1 MTRLSLSALSVSAL
15 SLILL
20 ASSASAQVLQERNIS
35 AALATELAQATVA
48 ACAAKNFA
56 VTATVV
62 DRAGLVRALVRADR
76 AGPHTI
82 DASRAKAFT
91 SASARANTGAMAEN
105 AAKNEGARN
114 LVHIPGF
121 LLLGGGVPVRAG
133 DDVIGAV
140 GVGGAP
146 GGHLD
151 EECAVAGLQ
160 AIAAKLR

>member
-1 MTRLSLSALSVSAL
+1 MKRHVLGLVALATLSLPAA
-15 SLILL
+15 
-20 ASSASAQVLQERNIS
+20 AEAQVLQERNIP
-35 AALATELAQATVA
+35 AGLAVELAQATVA
-48 ACAAKNFA
+48 ACAAKTFN

-62 DRAGLVRALVRADR
+62 DRAGLVRAVVRADR
-76 AGPHTI
+76 AGPHTVE
-82 DASRAKAFT
+82 ASRAKAYT

-121 LLLGGGVPVRAG
+121 LLLGGGVPVKVG
-133 DDVIGAV
+133 EEVIGAV

-151 EECAVAGLQ
+151 EECAMAGLK
-160 AIAAKLR
+160 AVAAKLN

>member
-1 MTRLSLSALSVSAL
+1 MSKIYVAAAALT
-15 SLILL
+15 LL
-20 ASSASAQVLQERNIS
+20 AATSADAQVLQERSIS
-35 AALATELAQATVA
+35 SSLAVELAQATVA
-48 ACAAKNFA
+48 ACSAKNFA

-62 DRAGLVRALVRADR
+62 DRAGIVRAVVRADR
-76 AGPHTI
+76 AGAHTV

-91 SASARANTGAMAEN
+91 SASARANTSAMADT

-146 GGHLD
+146 GGQLD
-151 EECAVAGLQ
+151 EECANAGLQ
-160 AIAAKLR
+160 AIAAKLK